1 MVRTRGLV
9 AIAVVVALSV
19 VVVACT
25 KGNEEPL
32 PLATTS
38 TGPAFATSSIVGR
51 SAASISQDLATAL
64 AAKDFCLLVAAFD
77 NAVPLSQSDPRLVA
91 AYEDLARTTQAAT
104 AFVPTDVADAWP
116 AIIAATAAGA
126 RAARQVMGDL
136 GDPTLRAPFVDGGF
150 VGAMSEVETWADT
163 HC

>member
-1 MVRTRGLV
+1 M
-9 AIAVVVALSV
+9 
-19 VVVACT
+19 
-25 KGNEEPL
+25 
-32 PLATTS
+32 
-38 TGPAFATSSIVGR
+38 GR

-116 AIIAATAAGA
+116 AIVAATAAGA
-126 RAARQVMGDL
+126 RAARQVKGDL